1 MHLTLYS
8 DYSMRVLL
16 YLAADPGRVVAT
28 EEISNAFNISLN
40 HLVKVV
46 NQLGKLGYLK
56 IKRGRQGGILLAQD
70 PKEIRLGKLVR
81 AVEPDFHLAECFDPA
96 TNRCLLSPACGLKGA
111 LFEAR
116 QAFFKTLDQYTLE
129 SVMTPPMRK
138 LLNGSSEAAFED
150 RLLN

>member
-16 YLAADPGRVVAT
+16 YLAADPDRVVAT
-28 EEISNAFNISLN
+28 EEISKAFNISLN

-56 IKRGRQGGILLAQD
+56 IKRGRLGGILLAQD

-96 TNRCLLSPACGLKGA
+96 TNQCMLSPACGLKGA

-116 QAFFKTLDQYTLE
+116 RAFFNALDEYTLD
-129 SVMTPPMRK
+129 SVMTRPMRK
-138 LLNGSSEAAFED
+138 LL
-150 RLLN
+150 RV